1 MSNLRSKNKKYIHL
15 CISYSESFAE
25 LCSLCC
31 SSIFHDKIII
41 HLNKF
46 TEEIKYDKFR
56 DKAWYIGV
64 SSKIRFLYKI
74 MNSLPEGSSVGLCDA
89 DTQTFKPD
97 KIYDLKKII
106 DETDSEYIGIHEDP
120 YERNK
125 IVNTGFFVLKN
136 NQNTNKM
143 INCVAHENLSNY
155 YLGDQDM
162 INNYLIDNNI
172 KYNLMPS
179 VEFSV
184 APAPKLFN
192 KNRIAFHHA
201 NYTTN
206 VEGKKEQI
214 NHVRRMAD
222 IPLHQWTKEIIRH
235 RNMIMYENGE
245 RV

>member
-1 MSNLRSKNKKYIHL
+1 MSNPKSKNKKYIHL

-46 TEEIKYDKFR
+46 TEEVKYDKFR
-56 DKAWYIGV
+56 DKAWYVGV

-74 MNSLPEGSSVGLCDA
+74 MNSLPEGCSVGLCDA

-106 DETDSEYIGIHEDP
+106 DENNLDYTGIHEDP
-120 YERNK
+120 YERNR
-125 IVNTGFFVLKN
+125 IVNSGFFILKN
-136 NQNTNKM
+136 NNCTNKM
-143 INCVAHENLSNY
+143 IYYVSSENLSNY
-155 YLGDQDM
+155 FLGDQDM
-162 INNYLIDNNI
+162 INNYLIHNNI
-172 KYNLMPS
+172 KYHLMPS
-179 VEFSV
+179 SEFSV
-184 APAPKLFN
+184 APLPNLFN
-192 KNRIAFHHA
+192 KNKIAFHHA
-201 NYTTN
+201 NATTN
-206 VEGKKEQI
+206 VEQKKEQI
-214 NHVRRMAD
+214 NYVRSMVGV
-222 IPLHQWTKEIIRH
+222 PPHKWTKEIIRH